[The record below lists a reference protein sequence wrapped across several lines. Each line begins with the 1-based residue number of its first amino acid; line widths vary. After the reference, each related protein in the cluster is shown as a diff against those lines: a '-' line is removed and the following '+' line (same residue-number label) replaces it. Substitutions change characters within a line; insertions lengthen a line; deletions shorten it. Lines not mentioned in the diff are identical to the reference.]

1 MSCFVSTYSRYN
13 NMYRN
18 VGSLPSQGSSLTD
31 LIFNPTFAQKYC
43 QREQNGSANKQY
55 PAYSSNLDSGS
66 SYNNIACSSPYSDF
80 INRCNG
86 NLATEP
92 GSYRSSSDGFNAG
105 KR

>member
-1 MSCFVSTYSRYN
+1 MYSNGYQCN
-13 NMYRN
+13 NMFGCATSQSN
-18 VGSLPSQGSSLTD
+18 SLSD

-55 PAYSSNLDSGS
+55 SPYSSS
-66 SYNNIACSSPYSDF
+66 SSNSTYNNIPCSSPYRDF
-80 INRCNG
+80 IDNHN
-86 NLATEP
+86 NKLATEP